1 MLIIGA
7 AGFGRRIR
15 WSDELIP
22 PAGHRMSFKVR
33 LISQFKSTF
42 HDVLATVSDAALV
55 KASLH
60 GWILYL
66 TKRGRTVLQA
76 YNELEVRSLLSTI
89 RVMDAQMA
97 LP

>member
-33 LISQFKSTF
+33 LIHLIHST
-42 HDVLATVSDAALV
+42 D
-55 KASLH
+55 
-60 GWILYL
+60 
-66 TKRGRTVLQA
+66 
-76 YNELEVRSLLSTI
+76 
-89 RVMDAQMA
+89 
-97 LP
+97 